1 MMKTANKPHFETRQ
15 KIVLAAFEEFYK
27 NGFQGGSINRIIEK
41 AGSTKGGLFHHF
53 PDKLSLGYAV
63 VEEVI
68 HPHLKAKWFERMA
81 ATIDPINEIKSLFR
95 QAMKREI
102 ATGQMIQGC
111 PLNNLAQEMSAL
123 DEGFR
128 KRIERIYEDWRGSFE
143 AAMAR
148 GIKAGRVRKDVS
160 AENAAVFIVAA
171 QMGIVGTA
179 KNSRDPKL
187 VAKAGEALFAYLDTL
202 VS

>member
-1 MMKTANKPHFETRQ
+1 MKKAKKPHFETRQ

-41 AGSTKGGLFHHF
+41 AGSTKGGFFHHF
-53 PDKLSLGYAV
+53 PNKHSLGYAV

-68 HPHLKAKWFERMA
+68 HPDLKANWFDRMA
-81 ATIDPINEIKSLFR
+81 VTIDPINEIKTLFLQEMR
-95 QAMKREI
+95 REI
-102 ATGQMIQGC
+102 ATGRMIQGC

-143 AAMAR
+143 AAIAR

-160 AENAAVFIVAA
+160 AGNVAVFIVAA

-179 KNSRDPKL
+179 KNSQDPKL
-187 VAKAGEALFAYLDTL
+187 AAKAGEALFAYLDTL
-202 VS
+202 IP